1 MEKNQPY
8 GLQALTPMYGQV
20 IQSAPS
26 WSGPYDVP
34 PIADPIKLPK
44 QESAASK
51 WGGLIGNVVTTAG
64 CAALAPTGIGLL
76 ACPLLGQAIGLGISK
91 WIDS

>member
-1 MEKNQPY
+1 MNKNQPY

-26 WSGPYDVP
+26 WSGPYQLP

-44 QESAASK
+44 QQSAASV
-51 WGGLIGNVVTTAG
+51 WGGLTANILG
-64 CAALAPTGIGLL
+64 TAACAAFAPSGIGML
-76 ACPLLGQAIGLGISK
+76 ACPLLGQAAGLGIST
-91 WIDS
+91 ILN